1 MKIRIQ
7 WLLPFIIFAFIS
19 CEENDK
25 LNKGAGKIE
34 IAASVD
40 LEVEVSTRAISNAM
54 YVEID
59 NCMLSIVKSDG
70 TNAPFVGK
78 FADYSNEMEI
88 AVGTYDVTLEYGSYA
103 DEGYNLPYYY
113 ATEQVTVA
121 DQQTTSLNLD
131 AKLKNAMVAIQC
143 TDAFDSYFRSY
154 EVTLQSDGS
163 PVVWSAGETRAAYM
177 HPGPINMSMKL
188 STITGKELNINAA
201 TINAAEGTLYNVVL
215 DVNNGE
221 VGKASI
227 SVSFDDATVQRPIN
241 IEINDDIVDADP
253 PMIQV
258 VGFES
263 GKTIDVIEGEGADVS
278 PEFHIIANA
287 GIEEVWL
294 TTTGDYLLGQG
305 MPNEVNLA
313 GELTPETVG
322 ILNAL
327 GLKTKGLLT
336 GKDRMAVVDLS
347 GLVQSLRANRDGAAS
362 TFSLRVVDAYGRYY
376 PEKDEAGN
384 NITPEP
390 MLVVDAEAL
399 KFEITAAE
407 TIAVG
412 ETETSFVITTNGK
425 GDELA
430 NNLEITAYDT
440 DGLRN
445 PVTITNIEKVP
456 GSEEAYLVTIE
467 LPLRNA
473 DPGIECTYRGGA
485 IVPKTT
491 IAMEYSEAKTSLTKV
506 MTTQNRAIVQIEN
519 TNIMRLA
526 RAIYVNDM
534 EIPVGASM
542 RNDATGEILIDENAG
557 LKPGTTYEVSV
568 SFLANPSPDNAPAVN
583 VTTDAAVGV
592 PNGDF
597 ETLINVV
604 TRTNMDEGGSYTRTL
619 AGSAERNKQTFTVR
633 KPSGWYT
640 TNNITASNDAKTQNS
655 WFVIPSVYNTTLS
668 WTSTSHRFSAGFGG
682 ESATPDIYNYTNKGN
697 QKSKSGDNAM
707 VIRNVAYD
715 LNGTLPETDQGTSR
729 GPSDYYSR
737 KTPILANR
745 MAGRLSLGADGNGA
759 DFTGTPKALNLWYI
773 YQEDGND
780 NGEMGKIEIKLI
792 SHDENTNKDIVVA
805 TGSATMPQVN
815 TSEFTQLRVPITY
828 TDSWSQPSTLQIVIR
843 SSNREDSK
851 VKTTFYTSLHEQS
864 ARGAMLTVDALTFEY

>member
-7 WLLPFIIFAFIS
+7 WLLPFIIFAFMS

-34 IAASVD
+34 VAASID

-59 NCMLSIVKSDG
+59 SCMLSIVKSDG
-70 TNAPFVGK
+70 TSAPFIGK

-88 AVGTYDVTLEYGSYA
+88 GVGTYDVTLEYGSYT

-131 AKLKNAMVAIQC
+131 AKLKNAMVALQC
-143 TDAFDSYFRSY
+143 TDAFDMYFRSY

-177 HPGPINMSMKL
+177 HPGPISMSMKL

-241 IEINDDIVDADP
+241 IEINNDKDIVDADP

-287 GIEEVWL
+287 RIKEVWL
-294 TTTGDYLLGQG
+294 TTTGNYLLGQG
-305 MPNEVNLA
+305 MPNKVNLA
-313 GELTPETVG
+313 GELAPETVG

-336 GKDRMAVVDLS
+336 GKDKMAVVDLS
-347 GLVQSLRANRDGAAS
+347 GLVQSLRANSDGAAS
-362 TFSLRVVDAYGRYY
+362 TFSLRVLDINGKSY
-376 PEKDEAGN
+376 PEEG
-384 NITPEP
+384 TPEP
-390 MLVVDAEAL
+390 KLVVDAEAL
-399 KFEITAAE
+399 RFDITDAE

-430 NNLEITAYDT
+430 NNLEITAYNT

-445 PVTITNIEKVP
+445 PVTITNLEPVQ
-456 GSEEAYLVTIE
+456 GSEEAYRVTIE

-485 IVPKTT
+485 IVPKTS
-491 IAMEYSEAKTSLTKV
+491 ISMEYSEAKTSLTEV

-519 TNIMRLA
+519 TDIMRLA
-526 RAIYVNDM
+526 RAIYVNDT
-534 EIPVGASM
+534 EIPIGTSM

-557 LKPGTTYEVSV
+557 MKPGNTYEVSV
-568 SFLANPSPDNAPAVN
+568 SFLAKPSPDNAPAVN
-583 VTTDAAVGV
+583 VETKVEKEV

-597 ETLINVV
+597 EELTNIV
-604 TRTNMDEGGSYTRTL
+604 TRTNMDEGGSYTRTQ
-619 AGSAERNKQTFTVR
+619 AAFNGSINKQTFTVK
-633 KPSGWYT
+633 KPVGWYT

-655 WFVIPSVYNTTLS
+655 WFVIPSVYNTTLT
-668 WTSTSHRFSAGFGG
+668 WKSTSHDFGFGYG
-682 ESATPDIYNYTNKGN
+682 GDSATPDIYNYTGKGN
-697 QKSKSGDNAM
+697 QKSKSKDNAM

-715 LNGTLPETDQGTSR
+715 LDGTLPETDRGTDR
-729 GPSDYYSR
+729 RPADYYSR
-737 KTPILANR
+737 NTPNLANR

-773 YQEDGND
+773 YQEDSHD

-851 VKTTFYTSLHEQS
+851 IKTTFYTSLHEQS

>member
-7 WLLPFIIFAFIS
+7 WLLPFIIFAFMS

-34 IAASVD
+34 VAASID

-59 NCMLSIVKSDG
+59 SCMLSIVKSDG
-70 TNAPFVGK
+70 TSAPFIGK

-88 AVGTYDVTLEYGSYA
+88 GVGTYDVTLEYGSYT

-131 AKLKNAMVAIQC
+131 AKLKNAMVALQC
-143 TDAFDSYFRSY
+143 TDAFDTYFRSY

-177 HPGPINMSMKL
+177 HPGPISMSMKL

-241 IEINDDIVDADP
+241 IEINNDKDIVDADP

-294 TTTGDYLLGQG
+294 TTTGNYLLGQG
-305 MPNEVNLA
+305 MPNKVNLA
-313 GELTPETVG
+313 GELAPETVG

-336 GKDRMAVVDLS
+336 GKDKMAVVDLS
-347 GLVQSLRANRDGAAS
+347 GLVQSLRANSDGAAS
-362 TFSLRVVDAYGRYY
+362 TFSLRVLDKNGKSY
-376 PEKDEAGN
+376 PEEG
-384 NITPEP
+384 TPEP
-390 MLVVDAEAL
+390 KLVVDAEAL
-399 KFEITAAE
+399 RFDITDAE

-430 NNLEITAYDT
+430 NNLEITAYNT

-445 PVTITNIEKVP
+445 PVTITNLEPVQ
-456 GSEEAYLVTIE
+456 GSEEAYRVTIE

-485 IVPKTT
+485 IVPKTS
-491 IAMEYSEAKTSLTKV
+491 ISMEYSEAKTSLMEV
-506 MTTQNRAIVQIEN
+506 MTTQNRAIVQIGN
-519 TNIMRLA
+519 TDIMRLA

-534 EIPVGASM
+534 EISVGASM

-557 LKPGTTYEVSV
+557 MKPGNTYEVSV
-568 SFLANPSPDNAPAVN
+568 SFLANPSPDNAPWVN
-583 VTTDAAVGV
+583 VTTEVAAIV

-597 ETLINVV
+597 EELTTGIS
-604 TRTNMDEGGSYTRTL
+604 RTNMDQGGKYTHIYTPN
-619 AGSAERNKQTFTVR
+619 AKQMQNHQTFTIR
-633 KPSGWYT
+633 KPTGWNT
-640 TNNITASNDAKTQNS
+640 TNSITASSDAKTQNS
-655 WFVIPSVYNTTLS
+655 WFVVPSVFNTSLT
-668 WTSTSHRFSAGFGG
+668 WTSIIDKDGLQGG
-682 ESATPDIYNYTNKGN
+682 QEGKPYSNLPHSDK
-697 QKSKSGDNAM
+697 NAM

-715 LNGTLPETDQGTSR
+715 HNGIV
-729 GPSDYYSR
+729 PSLDKDTKLSDNFYS
-737 KTPILANR
+737 THAPATIANR
-745 MAGRLSLGADGNGA
+745 MAGRLALGTDGNGA
-759 DFTGTPKALNLWYI
+759 DFHGTPKALNLWYI
-773 YQEDGND
+773 YKEDSHD
-780 NGEMGKIEIKLI
+780 PGERGTVEIQLV
-792 SHDENTNKDIVVA
+792 SHDEDTGKDIVVA
-805 TGSATMPQVN
+805 TGSATLPARDN
-815 TSEFTQLRVPITY
+815 ADDFTQVSVPITY
-828 TDSWSQPSTLQIVIR
+828 SDFWKRPSTLKIVIR
-843 SSNREDSK
+843 SSNRKDENIK
-851 VKTTFYTSLHEQS
+851 VTNHISLHEQS
-864 ARGAMLTVDALTFEY
+864 AYGAQLIVDNLTFEY